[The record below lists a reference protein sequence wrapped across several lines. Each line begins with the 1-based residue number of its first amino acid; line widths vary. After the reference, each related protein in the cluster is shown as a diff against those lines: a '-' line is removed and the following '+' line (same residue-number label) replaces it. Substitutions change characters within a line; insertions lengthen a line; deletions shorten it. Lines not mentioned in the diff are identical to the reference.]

1 MALVFPV
8 CGILPGYGSVGAV
21 KCLTMI
27 RFLYGMA
34 GQQLLKQG
42 IYGQCVPVCC
52 LPQDDAIV
60 PVTGS
65 KCLWHSSTFVSS
77 RLSASENL
85 NVIHDLTSFLRSKC
99 RKSVKYTSCH
109 IMVKTKR

>member
-1 MALVFPV
+1 MDNAFRSVVFLKTMLLHLLHDPSVYGTRAL
-8 CGILPGYGSVGAV
+8 
-21 KCLTMI
+21 
-27 RFLYGMA
+27 
-34 GQQLLKQG
+34 
-42 IYGQCVPVCC
+42 
-52 LPQDDAIV
+52 
-60 PVTGS
+60 
-65 KCLWHSSTFVSS
+65 SS